1 MTASGTGQQSVANRA
16 LGVVGILGGL
26 VLLAAFVMDIPP
38 AWNTARLL
46 LFAAGA
52 IAVALTVHG
61 RHAVAARPLALA
73 GTVPVVLA
81 NGALIAWI
89 LLAQGRERPFAGEF
103 GLVGFWV
110 GLAAWL
116 ADGWFGVVALR
127 LGVAWRPAALMLAV
141 GSVLA
146 IAGMDRLG
154 LTSAANPTIFGSIG
168 LTGIALNGLAWV
180 LLGFDIATGY
190 QVRRWQRN
198 AGARVHAG

>member
-1 MTASGTGQQSVANRA
+1 MTASGTGQQSVANRG
-16 LGVVGILGGL
+16 LGVVGVLGGL
-26 VLLAAFVMDIPP
+26 VLLAAFVMDVPP

-52 IAVALTVHG
+52 VAVAMAVHG
-61 RHAVAARPLALA
+61 RHAAAARPLALA

-81 NGALIAWI
+81 NAALIAWL
-89 LLAQGRERPFAGEF
+89 LLAEGRERPFAGDF

-116 ADGWFGVVALR
+116 ADAWFGIVALS
-127 LGVAWRPAALMLAV
+127 LGVVWRPAALVLAV

-154 LTSAANPTIFGSIG
+154 LTSAANPTVFGSIG
-168 LTGIALNGLAWV
+168 LTGVALNGLAWV
-180 LLGFDIATGY
+180 LLGLDIATGY
-190 QVRRWQRN
+190 RLRGWRRGLGQR
-198 AGARVHAG
+198 AHAA